1 MQRRAFLRNIA
12 WLPTAAPLSAKE
24 GDSRAPAFEQRI
36 FDRINQLRVQS
47 GSPELEWVDAIYAA
61 ARAQSARK
69 AQLSFPGHVDPRF
82 GDIAER
88 LTARGLTWSA
98 CGENLFMEKGYDD
111 PVNLAV
117 VCWWYS
123 EGHRHNLLNPD
134 YSQSAVGIAIDPDHR
149 IFATQIF
156 LRPPLATAPGGK
168 SPANQFHRA
177 RKPEFLE
184 KLFRRN

>member
-1 MQRRAFLRNIA
+1 MQRRAFLRSIA
-12 WLPTAAPLSAKE
+12 WLPAAASLSAKE
-24 GDSRAPAFEQRI
+24 GDSRAPEFEQRI
-36 FDRINQLRVQS
+36 FNRINELRLQS

-69 AQLSFPGHVDPRF
+69 AQLRFPGHVDPQF

-98 CGENLFMEKGYDD
+98 CGENLFMERGYDD

-134 YSQSAVGIAIDPDHR
+134 YSQSAVGVAIDSEHR

-156 LRPPLATAPGGK
+156 LRPPLATTHEDK
-168 SPANQFHRA
+168 SLVNQFHRPH
-177 RKPEFLE
+177 KPEFLE
-184 KLFRRN
+184 KLFPRN